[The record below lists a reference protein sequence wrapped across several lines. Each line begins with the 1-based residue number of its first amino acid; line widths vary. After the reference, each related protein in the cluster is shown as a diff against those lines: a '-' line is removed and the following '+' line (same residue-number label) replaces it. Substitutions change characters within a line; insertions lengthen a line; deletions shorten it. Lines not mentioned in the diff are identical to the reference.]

1 MDFYTLIQITIVS
14 AAATSIMTLFSYI
27 MSAQFRELYKEPV
40 LLTLILVKTK
50 LQTSIQT
57 KQVLAWLL
65 HYLIGFAF
73 VLSFHLLWVNGFVD
87 LSIINGFLLGSII
100 GTIGII
106 GWVFIFKIADYKPKI
121 DFKGYYLQL
130 FFAHVLFA
138 LTTIIAYRYLFSY
151 FR

>member
-1 MDFYTLIQITIVS
+1 MS